1 MTKRIVALGWAGALM
16 VFFMAAQAQSVKMN
30 PKTDNLWFD
39 GFWLDPLWSAREGRH
54 LYQVIK
60 SAKSDVLSTRLSV
73 TKDSTGQET
82 FWTDGASGDYFS
94 MEAKTTDA
102 PDFPWEACTSVTYPV
117 YAYEPD
123 AKMLSG
129 KALIDLFSRTL
140 CGNGATGGF
149 RSYALFRKMR
159 RFLLLP

>member
-1 MTKRIVALGWAGALM
+1 MYDEKYRLLWLDTDAWSRRACSGALKGKADF
-16 VFFMAAQAQSVKMN
+16 VSFVHNQTRELIQRYQ
-30 PKTDNLWFD
+30 PDILWFD

-94 MEAKTTDA
+94 MEAKRRMLLISRGRLA
-102 PDFPWEACTSVTYPV
+102 RALRIRYMPMSWMQKCFPE
-117 YAYEPD
+117 
-123 AKMLSG
+123 
-129 KALIDLFSRTL
+129 
-140 CGNGATGGF
+140 
-149 RSYALFRKMR
+149 R
-159 RFLLLP
+159 R

>member
-1 MTKRIVALGWAGALM
+1 MPGAGEPVPEPRKGKADFVSFVHNQTRELI
-16 VFFMAAQAQSVKMN
+16 QRYQ
-30 PKTDNLWFD
+30 PDILWFD

-129 KALIDLFSRTL
+129 KALD
-140 CGNGATGGF
+140 
-149 RSYALFRKMR
+149 
-159 RFLLLP
+159 